1 MMRMDANKLIYQELS
16 YTLVGILFSVHN
28 ELGQYAREKQYC
40 DLIEDKLRLVK
51 IPYKREFKIA
61 NSGNTVDFLV
71 EDKIILE
78 TKSKRILTKEDYF
91 QLQRYLQESKIKLG
105 LLVNFRNKYIK
116 PVRIVRIDTD
126 NKYKY

>member
-1 MMRMDANKLIYQELS
+1 MIRMDANKLIYQELS

>member
-1 MMRMDANKLIYQELS
+1 MDANKLIYQELS

>member
-1 MMRMDANKLIYQELS
+1 MRMDANKLIYQELS

-71 EDKIILE
+71 EHKIILE